1 MGRVCDSMKKILLL
15 SHEMTYTGAP
25 RSLLLLAKGLSDKG
39 YETDVWTLTDGGFK
53 SEYKQQGYCINT
65 VDGSWDKY
73 IPELKEYDLL
83 IANTVFCLHF
93 AHFAQRYVKVMLILR
108 EAQNIHD
115 IAQKCNINE
124 SLLGEIENIVCVSE
138 YARDF
143 IENYYGIHNI
153 KILHNFISDCKY
165 KKLNWVKKNK
175 VQFIVS
181 GTVEERKQQDVA
193 IKAFRL
199 MPDHIRNKSVL
210 HIVGNKPD
218 WASEYWKN
226 MEGIRE
232 ENIIFHGEIADETK
246 RMRLYKSMNV
256 FIVPSKDEACSLV
269 ALEAAMLGKAII
281 LSDHVGAQY
290 LLKNRK
296 YIFAVGNEKELAW
309 KMCQLMS
316 RRELLC
322 QGLMMKHHYYKY
334 CSYSN
339 YKAQLETVLSGYL

>member
-1 MGRVCDSMKKILLL
+1 MKILLL

-25 RSLLLLAKGLSDKG
+25 RSLLLLGKVLSDKG
-39 YETDVWTLTDGGFK
+39 YETDVWTLVDGRFRY
-53 SEYKQQGYCINT
+53 EYKKQGYCINT
-65 VDGSWDKY
+65 IDDSWDKY
-73 IPELKEYDLL
+73 IPELREYDLL

-124 SLLGEIENIVCVSE
+124 SLLGEIKNIVCVSE

-143 IENYYGIHNI
+143 IENYYGLHNI
-153 KILHNFISDCKY
+153 KILHNFIPDYKY
-165 KKLNWVKKNK
+165 KKLNLVRENQI
-175 VQFIVS
+175 QFIVS

-193 IKAFRL
+193 IAAFRL
-199 MPDHIRNKSVL
+199 MPEHIRDKSVL
-210 HIVGNKPD
+210 HIVGNKPE
-218 WASEYWKN
+218 WSRPYWRN
-226 MEGIRE
+226 MESIDER
-232 ENIIFHGEIADETK
+232 NIIFHGEITDEAE
-246 RMRLYKSMNV
+246 RMRLYQSMNV
-256 FIVPSKDEACSLV
+256 FIIPSTDEACSLV

-309 KMCQLMS
+309 NMCQLTS
-316 RRELLC
+316 RREIIM
-322 QGLMMKHHYYKY
+322 QGILMKWQYYKF
-334 CSYSN
+334 STRFR
-339 YKAQLETVLSGYL
+339 YKINLHELVNTCK